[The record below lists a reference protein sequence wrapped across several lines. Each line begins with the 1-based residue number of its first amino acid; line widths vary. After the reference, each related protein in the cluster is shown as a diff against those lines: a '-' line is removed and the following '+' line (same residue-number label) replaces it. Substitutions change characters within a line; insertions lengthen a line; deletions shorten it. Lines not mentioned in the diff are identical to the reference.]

1 MILTLLSV
9 RWLAL
14 KNMVLRA
21 GAQERRRSR
30 VNLLLSALI
39 VGVIGVMS
47 YQFLTPFAAM
57 AEDSPTI
64 ATILQDFPAFAL
76 FSAFWLLLLS
86 AVTVGIQ
93 TFYLNQE
100 LPLLLSAPVSARAVF
115 GAKFLEATAA
125 NTALF
130 LTIGI
135 PLTISY
141 GMAREFALIVYLPLV
156 AMTMVPF
163 CAVPT
168 GIGLLLSFLLM
179 RVLPANRTRDVLGA
193 LGIAAFAGIYF
204 ALSVS
209 VRRMG
214 DAHALQE
221 NVSRFAGILSAPL
234 FGTGPWA
241 WAGDA
246 ISGAHRGDAVAIR
259 LALLWGLAAVTIG
272 ITILAAQWMHWR
284 GWAAAQEAARPIVGS
299 VKGSRSG
306 RWDRL
311 FAPLPGPLRSVLLK
325 DLRTLRRD
333 MRQLS
338 LLFIPIA
345 VVAVFLVN
353 IWQTPQV
360 HEIPSA
366 LLGLSMHPVLA
377 MISLRLAMSGF
388 VGEGR
393 AMWVM
398 LAAPNDPRTIMI
410 SKFLYAFGLS
420 SPLAGAVTVIYCLL
434 RMTSGIGWAAN
445 LFLSLVA
452 VAGFCGIGVGA
463 SVLVSDFRA
472 ESARFTISAG
482 ARILTFLIQMTYLG
496 LLSVVSVAAWALTAM
511 QGLPLLPVMFVSGLS
526 LVGAAAVCVYA
537 PLVMGANRLR
547 QMEW

>member
-14 KNMVLRA
+14 KNTILRA
-21 GAQERRRSR
+21 STQEKRRSR
-30 VNLLLSALI
+30 TNLLLSALI
-39 VGVIGVMS
+39 VGVVGVMS
-47 YQFLTPFAAM
+47 YQFITPFVAM
-57 AEDSPTI
+57 AEDNPTI
-64 ATILQDFPAFAL
+64 ETILTGIPAFAL
-76 FSAFWLLLLS
+76 FTAFWLLLMS

-141 GMAREFALIVYLPLV
+141 GMAREFALTTYLPLV
-156 AMTMVPF
+156 ALALVPF

-204 ALSVS
+204 TLSVS
-209 VRRMG
+209 VRQMG
-214 DAHALQE
+214 DTQAIHE
-221 NVSRFAGILSAPL
+221 NVSRFAGILSTPVL
-234 FGTGPWA
+234 DMGPWA
-241 WAGDA
+241 WAGNA
-246 ISGAHRGDAVAIR
+246 VSGAHGRDEVTSLILLWALAVA
-259 LALLWGLAAVTIG
+259 TIG
-272 ITILAAQWMHWR
+272 ITTLAAQWMHWR
-284 GWAAAQEAARPIVGS
+284 GWVAAQEAARPVAYS
-299 VKGSRSG
+299 AKESESG

-311 FAPLPGPLRSVLLK
+311 FAILPGPLRSVLLK

-353 IWQTPQV
+353 VWQTPQV

-398 LAAPNDPRTIMI
+398 LAAPNDPRSIMI

-420 SPLAGAVTVIYCLL
+420 FPLACVVTVIYCLL
-434 RMTSGIGWAAN
+434 RTTSGVGWAAN
-445 LFLSLVA
+445 LFLSLMA

-472 ESARFTISAG
+472 ENARFTISAG
-482 ARILTFLIQMTYLG
+482 ARIMTFFIQMAYLG
-496 LLSVVSVAAWALTAM
+496 LLSIVSVAAWALTTL
-511 QGLPLLPVMFVSGLS
+511 QGLPLLPVLLVSGLALI
-526 LVGAAAVCVYA
+526 LVCAACIYGPLLLGAK
-537 PLVMGANRLR
+537 RLR

>member
-14 KNMVLRA
+14 KNALLRA
-21 GAQERRRSR
+21 GAQDRRRSR

-39 VGVIGVMS
+39 VAVVGAMS
-47 YQFLTPFAAM
+47 YQFITPFVAM
-57 AEDSPTI
+57 AQDNPAIE
-64 ATILQDFPAFAL
+64 AILKDFPAFAL

-130 LTIGI
+130 LTLGI
-135 PLTISY
+135 PLTLSY
-141 GMAREFALIVYLPLV
+141 GMAREFALPLYLPLV
-156 AMTMVPF
+156 AMAMVPF

-179 RVLPANRTRDVLGA
+179 RVLPAHRTRDVLGA
-193 LGIAAFAGIYF
+193 LGIAAFAAIYF
-204 ALSVS
+204 ALSVN

-214 DAHALQE
+214 DTQALQE
-221 NVSRFAGILSAPL
+221 SVSRLAGILSAPL

-246 ISGAHRGDAVAIR
+246 ISGAHGSREVAVR
-259 LALLWGLAAVTIG
+259 LSLLWALAAVTIG
-272 ITILAAQWMHWR
+272 ITTLAAQWMHWR
-284 GWAAAQEAARPIVGS
+284 GWAVAQEAVHPAS
-299 VKGSRSG
+299 SAAQGSRSG

-311 FAPLPGPLRSVLLK
+311 FAPLPGPLRCVLLK

-353 IWQTPQV
+353 VWQTPQV
-360 HEIPSA
+360 REVPSV
-366 LLGLSMHPVLA
+366 LLGLSMHPILA

-398 LAAPNDPRTIMI
+398 LAAPNPPRSIMI

-420 SPLAGAVTVIYCLL
+420 FPLAGIVTVIYCLL
-434 RMTSGIGWAAN
+434 QKTSGIGWAAN
-445 LFLSLVA
+445 LFLSLAA

-463 SVLVSDFRA
+463 SVLVSDFQA
-472 ESARFTISAG
+472 ESTRFTISAG
-482 ARILTFLIQMTYLG
+482 ARIITFLIQMTYLG
-496 LLSVVSVAAWALTAM
+496 LLSIVSAAAWALTTL
-511 QGLPLLPVMFVSGLS
+511 QGLPLLPVLLVSGLALS
-526 LVGAAAVCVYA
+526 ASAAVCVYA
-537 PLVMGANRLR
+537 PLVMGAKRLR